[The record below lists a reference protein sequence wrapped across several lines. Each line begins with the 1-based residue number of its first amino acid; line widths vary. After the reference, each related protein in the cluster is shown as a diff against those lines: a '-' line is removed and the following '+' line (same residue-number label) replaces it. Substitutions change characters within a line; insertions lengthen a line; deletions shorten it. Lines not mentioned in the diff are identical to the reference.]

1 MAATQGDTTFGYAE
15 RSGRRIDT
23 LNTMRSSIEKVG
35 FVDIREKAYKWLIGV
50 WPKDKKLKE
59 AGMLNF
65 HIWSSALEGQGM

>member
-1 MAATQGDTTFGYAE
+1 
-15 RSGRRIDT
+15 
-23 LNTMRSSIEKVG
+23 MRSSIEKVG

-65 HIWSSALEGQGM
+65 HIWSSALEG